1 MNGSVSRSFMSLQS
15 DIYLK
20 STRAF
25 TVAQLMLVV
34 GRWPQLLA
42 TQASLQ
48 DCLNILKVWQLASLR
63 ESDLKG
69 QEESHN
75 IFYDLD
81 LEIIFYFFCNI

>member
-34 GRWPQLLA
+34 GRWPQLLDN
-42 TQASLQ
+42 T
-48 DCLNILKVWQLASLR
+48 
-63 ESDLKG
+63 DLSPGLFKYPHG
-69 QEESHN
+69 VAAGFPQRK
-75 IFYDLD
+75 
-81 LEIIFYFFCNI
+81 